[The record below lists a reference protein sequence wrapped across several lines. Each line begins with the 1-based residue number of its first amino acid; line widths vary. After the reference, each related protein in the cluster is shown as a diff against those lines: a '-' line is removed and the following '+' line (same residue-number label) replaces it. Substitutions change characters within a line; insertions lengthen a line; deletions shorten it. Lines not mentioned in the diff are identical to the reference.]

1 MLSKVNSVISD
12 WLVEQFQSCS
22 SRSRK
27 RSITLKPAVRTR
39 SGDFFRYTDAGKI
52 LLLVR
57 LPGRVMF
64 GRLQSIRR
72 WAGNF
77 LLLFQ
82 SRPAR
87 RRGYGPAGRTCSVQ
101 VGRVEEIKPHYRE
114 YCQSSFPIQ
123 SMQVLW
129 PLPQQQHSVSFHV
142 GLTCSIYSEVWCWPC
157 PRKQ

>member
-1 MLSKVNSVISD
+1 MLSKVNTVISD
-12 WLVEQFQSCS
+12 WLGEQFQSCS

-52 LLLVR
+52 LLLIR

-72 WAGNF
+72 WVGTC

-82 SRPAR
+82 SHPAR

-101 VGRVEEIKPHYRE
+101 VGRVEGIKPHYHE
-114 YCQSSFPIQ
+114 CCQSSYPRQ
-123 SMQVLW
+123 SMQVLLL
-129 PLPQQQHSVSFHV
+129 LPQLRHFVSFHAW
-142 GLTCSIYSEVWCWPC
+142 LICSIYSEVWCLPC
-157 PRKQ
+157 PHK

>member
-1 MLSKVNSVISD
+1 MLSKVNPVISD
-12 WLVEQFQSCS
+12 WLGKQFQSCS

-39 SGDFFRYTDAGKI
+39 GGDFLRYTDAGKI
-52 LLLVR
+52 LLLDR

-72 WAGNF
+72 WVGTC

-82 SRPAR
+82 SHPAR

-101 VGRVEEIKPHYRE
+101 VGRVEGIKPHYHE

-123 SMQVLW
+123 SRQVLW
-129 PLPQQQHSVSFHV
+129 PPPPPQHSVSFHV
-142 GLTCSIYSEVWCWPC
+142 ELTCSIYSEVLYWHCLHK
-157 PRKQ
+157 R

>member
-12 WLVEQFQSCS
+12 WLGKQFQSCS

-27 RSITLKPAVRTR
+27 RSIAFKPAVRTR

-72 WAGNF
+72 WAGIC
-77 LLLFQ
+77 LLLFR
-82 SRPAR
+82 SHPAR
-87 RRGYGPAGRTCSVQ
+87 RRGYGPIGRTCSVQ
-101 VGRVEEIKPHYRE
+101 VGRDGGFKPHYHE
-114 YCQSSFPIQ
+114 YCQSSFPTQ
-123 SMQVLW
+123 SRQVLW
-129 PLPQQQHSVSFHV
+129 PLLLPQRFFSSHAV
-142 GLTCSIYSEVWCWPC
+142 LTGSIYSEVWCLPC
-157 PRKQ
+157 PHK